1 MKVFSLLT
9 RFRHHK
15 PDGGY
20 KRLITELRNRHEV
33 EVREFGNDE
42 TLDGFPRTSYEKLQ
56 ASYKWLA
63 EWNAWRHS
71 KSEPPDAVHVMYG
84 EEYFRFSHR
93 LFPDIPVLATFH
105 QPAEVL
111 EREVTMGNHGGRVA
125 AWTHRMNSN
134 RFHSL
139 SAAIVTNP
147 DQRLALKPVMP
158 VDRIH
163 LIPLGV
169 DVLPSPLKSPKGR
182 NGVLTLGN
190 WFRDWETY
198 LEVVRSMPDVN
209 FHLVNR
215 QLPVEIQQVVDVL
228 PNCQFYPNLSDAELS
243 SLILRCACAF
253 LPLQKLA
260 GSNALLECLA
270 GGLPIVM
277 SNVNAS
283 IWQEMNPHC
292 VALFQPCRTS
302 EASNLLRLALSNTT
316 LDIRKDCTE
325 IAKTFSWESV
335 ALQTYQLYQNLT

>member
-1 MKVFSLLT
+1 MNVFSLLT

-20 KRLITELRNRHEV
+20 KRLIAELRNRHEV
-33 EVREFGNDE
+33 QVREFGNDE
-42 TLDGFPRTSYEKLQ
+42 TLDGFPNTTFEKLQ
-56 ASYKWLA
+56 ANYKWLA
-63 EWNAWRHS
+63 EWNAWKYS
-71 KSEPPDAVHVMYG
+71 KSDEPDVVHVMYG

-93 LFPDIPVLATFH
+93 LFPSTPIVATFH
-105 QPAEVL
+105 QPAEIL
-111 EREVTMGNHGGRVA
+111 EREMIKGDHGGRVA

-134 RFHSL
+134 RFRLL

-147 DQRLALKPVMP
+147 DQLFALKPVMP
-158 VDRIH
+158 LDRIH
-163 LIPLGV
+163 VIPLGV
-169 DVLPSPLKSPKGR
+169 DVHPAPVKSPEGR

-198 LEVVRSMPDVN
+198 LEVVRSMPEVN
-209 FHLVNR
+209 FYLVNR
-215 QLPVEIQQVVDVL
+215 QLPGEIQQSVDVI
-228 PNCQFYPNLSDAELS
+228 PNCQYRPNLSDAELS
-243 SLILRCACAF
+243 RLVSGCACAF

-292 VALFQPCRTS
+292 VALFEPYNAH
-302 EASNLLRLALSNTT
+302 EATKLLRVILSNTT
-316 LDIRKDCTE
+316 RDIREECVE
-325 IAKTFSWESV
+325 IAKTFSWESIS
-335 ALQTYQLYQNLT
+335 LQTYQLYQNLI